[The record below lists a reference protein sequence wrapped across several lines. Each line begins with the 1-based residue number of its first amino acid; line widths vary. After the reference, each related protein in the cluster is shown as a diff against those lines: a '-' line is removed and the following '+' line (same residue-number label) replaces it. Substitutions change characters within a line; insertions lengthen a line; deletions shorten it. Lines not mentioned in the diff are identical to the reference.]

1 MHLTPDVQIGTPNMI
16 AKNIMARVVLYVATE
31 EGKDPLFEI
40 NNILIRRKDDELW
53 ISMPSESFK
62 VNTEQGEQ
70 TRWKNIVKIAPKEG
84 KRGGDDATPMQD
96 RFHDIVMKKYY
107 AKVEEAKVDQT
118 ASAST
123 PATAPADPGEPD
135 F

>member
-16 AKNIMARVVLYVATE
+16 DKNIMARVILYVSTK
-31 EGKDPLFEI
+31 EGEDPLFEI
-40 NNILIRRKDDELW
+40 NNILVRRKDDELW
-53 ISMPSESFK
+53 IAMPSESFK

-84 KRGGDDATPMQD
+84 KRGGDTPTPKQD
-96 RFHDIVMKKYY
+96 RFHEIIMKQYY
-107 AKVEEAKVDQT
+107 IALEKAKSAQT
-118 ASAST
+118 ASAPT
-123 PATAPADPGEPD
+123 PATAPVDPGEPD